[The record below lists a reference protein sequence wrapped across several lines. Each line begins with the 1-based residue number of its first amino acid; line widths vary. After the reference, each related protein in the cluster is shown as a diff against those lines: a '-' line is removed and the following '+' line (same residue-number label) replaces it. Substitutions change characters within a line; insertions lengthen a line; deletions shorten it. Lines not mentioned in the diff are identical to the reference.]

1 MEIKGKE
8 KHSAVQAYKSLI
20 VSPGLGEKINKFG
33 PFICCRPINKLSQV
47 TSVACALSLGY
58 YTNMGKEKDQEE
70 NVQKDLAKLSEG
82 GLRVRERIWANV
94 LEKKKKKRKI
104 VL

>member
-47 TSVACALSLGY
+47 TSVACALSLGH
-58 YTNMGKEKDQEE
+58 YTNTGKR
-70 NVQKDLAKLSEG
+70 EG
-82 GLRVRERIWANV
+82 SRGKCPKGPCKAL
-94 LEKKKKKRKI
+94 
-104 VL
+104 